1 VALLLSAC
9 AVGPNFH
16 APAPPATE
24 GYAPGELPKSTASTG
39 VVGGESQRF
48 LSGQDLPGEW
58 WSLFGSAALDQL
70 ITQAM
75 ANYPDISAQ
84 QAALREAR
92 ENVRAEAGVFLPSA
106 TGTGL
111 ADREKTSGGA
121 IAPGFP
127 GFITNIFEANVNVS
141 YTFDLFG
148 GERRTLEQLQA
159 LAEAQNYQLE
169 ASYLTLTSNVAAAA
183 IQLAATRD
191 LLDATHQII
200 ALEEKQLT
208 VIQRRVQLGSQTSAD
223 VLQQQ
228 SSLASVRATLPP
240 LQQQLAA
247 TEHLLAVLTGRF
259 PHEVTAPE
267 LKLADLK
274 LPQDLPVSLPSA
286 LVAQRPDIRAQSAVM
301 HQASAAIGI
310 ATANML
316 PQLTLSGSFGGQAL
330 RFGSLLEPGS
340 NAWSLAG
347 QVTQPLF
354 QGGTLRAKRRAAL
367 DHYDQVSAQ
376 YKLTVLSA
384 FQNVADTLTALD
396 NDALALS
403 AQYDAL
409 AASQAGLDLIQ
420 RQYDIG
426 TANYVTLLAAQQSY
440 QQARI
445 AYVRALASRYTDTV
459 TLFQA
464 LGGGWWHRMDA
475 GSLPAPK

>member
-1 VALLLSAC
+1 
-9 AVGPNFH
+9 
-16 APAPPATE
+16 
-24 GYAPGELPKSTASTG
+24 
-39 VVGGESQRF
+39 
-48 LSGQDLPGEW
+48 
-58 WSLFGSAALDQL
+58 
-70 ITQAM
+70 M

-286 LVAQRPDIRAQSAVM
+286 LVAQRPDIRAQSQSCTRRAPLS
-301 HQASAAIGI
+301 ASLP
-310 ATANML
+310 ANML

-354 QGGTLRAKRRAAL
+354 QGGALRAKRRAAL

-445 AYVRALASRYTDTV
+445 AYVRALASRYNR
-459 TLFQA
+459 
-464 LGGGWWHRMDA
+464 HRHAVPGTGRWLVASHGRRQLA
-475 GSLPAPK
+475 GA